1 MTKGVPAYFEMPPS
15 HFPSVA
21 KFIRIMPDGK
31 LSSESSLTI
40 NSTEYWKYI
49 NSNPNEDAVF
59 KTVGID
65 EGQEPIVP
73 VSQSGESTGATSSQ
87 PSGCLIATAAFGS
100 ELAPQ
105 VQLLRNFRDN
115 HILSTASGSSFMNI
129 FNAWYYSFS
138 PQVAD
143 YEREQPWLQQT
154 VRIGIYPLL
163 GILQTAEKAYAIVPG
178 EFGSMSAGLVASSL
192 IGAVYFSPVALS
204 IKQVRRNRLDYRIAI
219 LIIAAVSVSVIV
231 ALLAGNSE
239 ALMATTALLVVSTVG
254 ISAVYASKAI
264 WKLFQV
270 WKR

>member
-1 MTKGVPAYFEMPPS
+1 
-15 HFPSVA
+15 
-21 KFIRIMPDGK
+21 
-31 LSSESSLTI
+31 
-40 NSTEYWKYI
+40 
-49 NSNPNEDAVF
+49 
-59 KTVGID
+59 
-65 EGQEPIVP
+65 
-73 VSQSGESTGATSSQ
+73 
-87 PSGCLIATAAFGS
+87 
-100 ELAPQ
+100 
-105 VQLLRNFRDN
+105 
-115 HILSTASGSSFMNI
+115 MNV

-154 VRIGIYPLL
+154 VRVGIYPLL

-178 EFGSMSAGLVASSL
+178 EFGSISAGLVASSL
-192 IGAVYFSPVALS
+192 IGAVYFSPIALS
-204 IKQVRRNRLDYRIAI
+204 IKQVRRNRLDYRIAV

-264 WKLFQV
+264 WKIFQD